1 MGLERIVSIIQ
12 NAETNF
18 DTDLFLPII
27 REIEKYTN
35 IKYEG
40 QMPFKVISDH
50 IRAITFA
57 ISDGATFSNEGRGY
71 ILRRLLRRAS
81 LHARKLNINENFY
94 PN

>member
-1 MGLERIVSIIQ
+1 MSELFRLYK

-35 IKYEG
+35 VKYEG

-57 ISDGATFSNEGRGY
+57 LSDGAAFSNEGRGY